1 MYEPFKFRG
10 KRVRA
15 ISETT
20 LMKKLKIKVNIKVNI
35 TLLQLEISPAL
46 VIL

>member
-1 MYEPFKFRG
+1 MNHLN
-10 KRVRA
+10 
-15 ISETT
+15 SEVKGSE
-20 LMKKLKIKVNIKVNI
+20 LYVKQLNNLEIKDNIKVNI